1 MTTHPRHRLTSWI
14 HDEEGSAQ
22 SLMLTLIVPVFILA
36 FGIILVDFGAKN
48 SAESQATAAAQS
60 VARIATSAGAED
72 YGVINKDRMISEGN
86 QALRALGMTGSV
98 TVDDTTRTVTVRACK
113 SEATKFASAV
123 GVPEVKACSEARARM
138 YTLGDNGQKV
148 EIS

>member
-1 MTTHPRHRLTSWI
+1 MTTHRLRLTSWI
-14 HDEEGSAQ
+14 HDEQGSAQ
-22 SLMLTLIVPVFILA
+22 SLMLILIVPVFLLA
-36 FGIILVDFGAKN
+36 FGIILVDLGAKN

-86 QALRALGMTGSV
+86 QALKALGMTGS
-98 TVDDTTRTVTVRACK
+98 VTVRACK